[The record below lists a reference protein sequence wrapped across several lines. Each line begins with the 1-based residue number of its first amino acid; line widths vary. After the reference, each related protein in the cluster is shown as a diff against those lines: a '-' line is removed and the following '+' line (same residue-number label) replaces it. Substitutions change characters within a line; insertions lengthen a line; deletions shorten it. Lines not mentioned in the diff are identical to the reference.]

1 MVAVKYVDII
11 SPRHANGPVATIYK
25 QARREMGLLP
35 EAVTMFSPAPE
46 IGIASWAMFRELM
59 IAGGQAPKAAKEA
72 VAAVVSRGNSC
83 PYCVDAHTIMLY
95 GAGSGD
101 FATQLLAGVPAAR
114 LESPLRPLAEWAE
127 RGAASATVSGS
138 APFPRAQLPELVG
151 TMVEFHFLNRMLN
164 VLVGQTFLPG
174 PTRAH
179 RIVRPVSG
187 MVLRRKVRAAN
198 GNGKAAGFDFG
209 ASRTLPGDLSWAAP
223 NPPVAAAV
231 SAMAAATD
239 RAAARATSAAAR
251 DVVLAELARWNGEI
265 LPLSSPQLEEA
276 EAEVPAADRPAVR
289 LALLTAFASYRVTEA
304 DVVAYRAQHDADED
318 LIGLLSWSAFGA
330 ARRVGAWTAAADGQ
344 PRCGR
349 SRRRPPWVLPR

>member
-59 IAGGQAPKAAKEA
+59 IAKGQVPKAAKEA
-72 VAAVVSRGNSC
+72 VG
-83 PYCVDAHTIMLY
+83 
-95 GAGSGD
+95 
-101 FATQLLAGVPAAR
+101 
-114 LESPLRPLAEWAE
+114 
-127 RGAASATVSGS
+127 
-138 APFPRAQLPELVG
+138 
-151 TMVEFHFLNRMLN
+151 MLN

-174 PTRAH
+174 PPRAH

-187 MVLRRKVRAAN
+187 MVLRRKIRATN

-209 ASRTLPGDLSWAAP
+209 ASRPLPCDLSWAAP

-239 RAAARATSAAAR
+239 RAAARAASAAAR
-251 DVVLAELARWNGEI
+251 DVVRAELARWTGET
-265 LPLSSPQLEEA
+265 LPLSSPQLEQA
-276 EAEVPAADRPAVR
+276 AAEVPAADRPAVR

-304 DVVAYRAQHDADED
+304 DVMAYRAQHDADED

-330 ARRVGAWTAAADGQ
+330 ARRVGAWTAAAAS
-344 PRCGR
+344 GR
-349 SRRRPPWVLPR
+349 SAAAAWTGW